1 MSKEFKCTNNIVA
14 FRIDD
19 IGASTKRYE
28 VYSKRRF
35 GNFLYLKYLKSFGAW
50 GSYREMS
57 IVEWYGLFAI
67 LREFSGKL
75 TVGVTAAWVERNGKL
90 TPFPD
95 KFPEEAEVLKKGLNE
110 GLLEIANHGLTH
122 CVVRKHLPRAF
133 SSNRQYH
140 REFLKLLPREI
151 HFDHLEQSQ
160 KILQDYFGTRITTL
174 IPPGNV
180 FTNDT
185 VEAAYSY
192 GIKRINYANRK
203 NSFLRENIKIIN
215 GQVTYN
221 KNIPLENVICF
232 HDREIVM
239 GGVDWLKRKLEEIPA
254 DTEFVF
260 VKNL

>member
-1 MSKEFKCTNNIVA
+1 MSKEFKCTNNKVA

-19 IGASTKRYE
+19 IGASSKRYE
-28 VYSKRRF
+28 VYSKKPF
-35 GNFLYLKYLKSFGAW
+35 GNLLFLKYLSFYKAW
-50 GSYREMS
+50 GTYREMS
-57 IVEWYGLFAI
+57 VEEWKEVYNLLRSFAA
-67 LREFSGKL
+67 KL
-75 TVGVTAAWVERNGKL
+75 TVGVTAGWVERNG
-90 TPFPD
+90 TITI
-95 KFPEEAEVLKKGLNE
+95 FPEKFSKVAKVLKDGLNE

-122 CVVRKHLPRAF
+122 CVVGKHLPRLF

-221 KNIPLENVICF
+221 KNIPLENVIRF

-239 GGVDWLKRKLEEIPA
+239 GGVDWLKRKLEAIPA

>member
-1 MSKEFKCTNNIVA
+1 MKTIA
-14 FRIDD
+14 LRIDD
-19 IGASTKRYE
+19 IGASTKRFE
-28 VYSKRRF
+28 VYSKRKF
-35 GNFLYLKYLKSFGAW
+35 GNFLFLKYLNGFKAW
-50 GSYREMS
+50 GPYREM
-57 IVEWYGLFAI
+57 IVSEWIEIFNI
-67 LREFSGKL
+67 LRECSAKL
-75 TVGVTAAWVERNGKL
+75 TVGITAAWVERNGDYI
-90 TPFPD
+90 PFPEKYPD
-95 KFPEEAEVLKKGLNE
+95 EADVLKDGLDE

-221 KNIPLENVICF
+221 KNIPLENVIRF

-239 GGVDWLKRKLEEIPA
+239 GGVDWLKRKLEAIPE

>member
-1 MSKEFKCTNNIVA
+1 MKTIA
-14 FRIDD
+14 LRIDD
-19 IGASTKRYE
+19 IGASTKRFE
-28 VYSKRRF
+28 VYSKRKF
-35 GNFLYLKYLKSFGAW
+35 GNFLFLKYLNGFKAW
-50 GSYREMS
+50 GPYREM
-57 IVEWYGLFAI
+57 IVSEWIEIFNI
-67 LREFSGKL
+67 LRECSAKL
-75 TVGVTAAWVERNGKL
+75 TVGITAAWVERNGDYI
-90 TPFPD
+90 PFPEKYPD
-95 KFPEEAEVLKKGLNE
+95 EADVLKDGLDE

-221 KNIPLENVICF
+221 KNIPLENAIRF